1 MNTPPPKAKDG
12 RLYLALLV
20 ILSRIPNC
28 LIRGDK

>member
-28 LIRGDK
+28 LEVKRG

>member
-28 LIRGDK
+28 LLRGVK